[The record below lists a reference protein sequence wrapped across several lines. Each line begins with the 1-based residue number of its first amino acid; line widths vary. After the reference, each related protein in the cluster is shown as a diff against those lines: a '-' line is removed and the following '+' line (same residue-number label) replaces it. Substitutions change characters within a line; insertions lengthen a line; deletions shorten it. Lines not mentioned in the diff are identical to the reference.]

1 MTHRE
6 STVVWL
12 NAPGEIE
19 LRTEPLRAPGD
30 KEVLCETLVS
40 AISPGTELAAYKG
53 LPPLRPGVVYPRLLG
68 YCNVARVIEVGAAV
82 CGLQPGDRVLTFTS
96 HRSAFVIAE
105 DDILYKLPETARTE
119 DIACTYLF
127 HLGYNAVLRGNVR
140 VGSRVLVIG
149 LGVLGLTTVAMAALA
164 GARVFA
170 LSDQSG
176 PASIALQMGA
186 EAVFDR
192 GDLSLL
198 TDRIGSDLADLV
210 VSTTNTWSDWQVA
223 LQAAGQLGVVAVLGF
238 PGRGEPQPP
247 SNPLDSQYFYMKQL
261 RIEAV
266 GMSPER
272 PDSRGFCRFN
282 ERANIDYLATQITRG
297 RLNPSLLVSNCYAGT
312 NVHQAYM
319 DLLAR
324 RSSPT
329 TYLLQWNTI

>member
-1 MTHRE
+1 MTARE
-6 STVVWL
+6 ATVVWL

-19 LRTEPLRAPGD
+19 LRIDSLCAPGD
-30 KEVLCETLVS
+30 KEVLCETIVS
-40 AISPGTELAAYKG
+40 AISPGTELAAFKG
-53 LPPLRPGVVYPRLLG
+53 LPPLRPGNVYPRLLG
-68 YCNVARVIEVGAAV
+68 YCNVARVLEVGPSVDGVQA
-82 CGLQPGDRVLTFTS
+82 GDRVLTFSS

-105 DDILYKLPETARTE
+105 AEILYKLPETACAE
-119 DIACTYLF
+119 DIACAYLF

-170 LSDQSG
+170 LSDQNG

-186 EAVFDR
+186 EEVFGR
-192 GDLSLL
+192 NDLSSL
-198 TDRIGSDLADLV
+198 TKKIGPDLADLV
-210 VSTTNTWSDWQVA
+210 VSTTNSWSDWQTA
-223 LQAAGQLGVVAVLGF
+223 LQIAGQLGMVAVLGF
-238 PGRGEPQPP
+238 PGRGEPLAP

-266 GMSPER
+266 GMSPEL

-282 ERANIDYLATQITRG
+282 ERTNIDFIANQITRG
-297 RLNPSLLVSNCYAGT
+297 RLNPSLLVSSCYEGT
-312 NVHQAYM
+312 NAQEAYL

-324 RSSPT
+324 RSSPI
-329 TYLLQWNTI
+329 TYLLQWKTI

>member
-1 MTHRE
+1 MTARE

-19 LRTEPLRAPGD
+19 LRIESLSAPVD
-30 KEVLCETLVS
+30 KEVLCETIVS
-40 AISPGTELAAYKG
+40 VISPGTELAAFKG
-53 LPPLRPGVVYPRLLG
+53 LPPLRPGIIYPRLLG
-68 YCNVARVIEVGAAV
+68 YCNVARVLEVGPSV
-82 CGLQPGDRVLTFTS
+82 DGVQPGDRVLTFTS

-105 DDILYKLPETARTE
+105 TEILYRLPETARAE
-119 DIACTYLF
+119 DIACAYLF

-140 VGSRVLVIG
+140 AGSRVLVIG

-170 LSDQSG
+170 LSDHNG
-176 PASIALQMGA
+176 PATIALQMGA
-186 EAVFDR
+186 EAVFGR
-192 GDLSLL
+192 KDLSSM
-198 TDRIGSDLADLV
+198 TESIGPDLADLV
-210 VSTTNTWSDWQVA
+210 VSTTNSWNDWQVA
-223 LQAAGQLGVVAVLGF
+223 LQVARQLGMVAVLGF
-238 PGRGEPQPP
+238 PGRGEPQPL

-282 ERANIDYLATQITRG
+282 ERANINYIANQIARG

-312 NVHQAYM
+312 NAHQAYL

-329 TYLLQWNTI
+329 TYLFKWNAI